1 MFRSLRSKLIVFFI
15 LVTVIPMAI
24 VGMIG
29 YNSQKHEISSQ
40 LEYSIMSQ
48 SSNLSAELLN
58 LIDER
63 LRDVEWLT
71 RSPILRDPE
80 STPLELREEL
90 YNFLSVNDIYFDAI
104 LLNEEGGVI
113 VDTETRMIG
122 RNIGDREWFQEV
134 SETGMKRMSDIYM
147 SDAINRPV
155 LVLGAPVYTH
165 DRELLF
171 YVSPSFNLD
180 VFYERIEAYT
190 TLQRTHGSDGYAF
203 LLREDGL
210 LLSHPN
216 QSLVMNM
223 NYFEQQDITKDD
235 LNSLIDQDRTFT
247 TSGGQ
252 VHAFTQVEEIQG
264 FEHRWYVGIAL
275 AEEDLYASLD
285 DLLLRYVAFYFLI
298 FAVLIVAVIKLS
310 DYLVKPIRQL
320 VEKTKAYAEGVD
332 YEWPYEAAYRE
343 ADHLHVAFDD
353 MTGRLKEREATHR
366 KSTQVLEATDNGVF
380 AVARGSEQLTMS
392 NREFETLFGFTEMDL
407 SSVTI
412 QELKRESPFFDAF
425 MHAALDEWTE
435 FDKRNET
442 RRQAE
447 VNCQDQDGNERIFFL
462 GMTLLS
468 ANGER
473 EDLDEFLFVFQ
484 ELTEVRRMERELVQS
499 EKLGMI
505 GQMAAGLAHEIRNP
519 MTTIRGFMQ
528 LLEKRDDGENARYYQ
543 LIMNEIDQVN
553 KVMEELMHIGNPAR
567 IEEETTSETSVSEQL
582 KEIITLHE
590 QDLEKRQIKVET
602 FFNGTDDFLETNRNK
617 LRQVFSNIIR
627 NAIEAMPD
635 GGRLKLRNQTAPGL
649 DANGVCD
656 VVVAISD
663 TGEGMDSETI
673 KKAGT
678 PFFTTKENGHG
689 LGLATTYRII
699 EELGGTIDIRTKAGE
714 GTTFVIRLPGSVL
727 RQTVNSGE

>member
-1 MFRSLRSKLIVFFI
+1 MFRSLRSKLIVFFL
-15 LVTVIPMAI
+15 LVTVIPMAVI
-24 VGMIG
+24 GMIG
-29 YNSQKHEISSQ
+29 YNSQKYEISNQ
-40 LEYSIMSQ
+40 LEFSIMSQ

-63 LRDVEWLT
+63 LSDIEWLT

-90 YNFLSVNDIYFDAI
+90 YNFLSVNDIYYDAI
-104 LLNEEGGVI
+104 LLNEGGSVI
-113 VDTETRMIG
+113 VDTENRMIG
-122 RNIGDREWFQEV
+122 RNISDREWFQEV
-134 SETGMKRMSDIYM
+134 SDTGLKRMSDIYM
-147 SDAINRPV
+147 SDAVNRPV

-165 DRELLF
+165 DHELLF

-190 TLQRTHGSDGYAF
+190 TMQRTHGSEGYAF

-216 QSLVMNM
+216 QSLVMNL
-223 NYFEQQDITKDD
+223 NYFNQQNITQDD
-235 LNSLIDQDRTFT
+235 LNSLIDEERTFT
-247 TSGGQ
+247 TDGGQ

-285 DLLLRYVAFYFLI
+285 DLLLRYLGFYFLI
-298 FAVLIVAVIKLS
+298 FVFLIVAVIKLS

-332 YEWPYEAAYRE
+332 YDTPYEEAYRE

-353 MTGRLKEREATHR
+353 MTQRLKEREATHR
-366 KSTQVLEATDNGVF
+366 KSTQVLESTDNAVF
-380 AVARGSEQLTMS
+380 ALARGSERVTMS
-392 NREFETLFGFTEMDL
+392 NREFEALFGFTELDL
-407 SSVTI
+407 SSKTI
-412 QELKRESPFFDAF
+412 KELKEESPFFDAF
-425 MHAALDEWTE
+425 TNAVRDERIQFDERKETSRQTE
-435 FDKRNET
+435 VTCK
-442 RRQAE
+442 
-447 VNCQDQDGNERIFFL
+447 DQNGNERTFFL

-468 ANGER
+468 ADDER
-473 EDLDEFLFVFQ
+473 EDLDEILFVFQ
-484 ELTEVRRMERELVQS
+484 ELTEIRRMERELIQS

-528 LLEKRDDGENARYYQ
+528 LLEKRDEGENGRYYQ

-553 KVMEELMHIGNPAR
+553 AVMDELMHIGNPER
-567 IEEETTSETSVSEQL
+567 IEEEAATETSVSDQL
-582 KEIITLHE
+582 REIISLHE
-590 QDLEKRQIKVET
+590 QELEKRQIKVET

-635 GGRLKLRNQTAPGL
+635 GGSLKLRNHTAPG
-649 DANGVCD
+649 NGGSETSD

-663 TGEGMDSETI
+663 TGEGMDPETV

-678 PFFTTKENGHG
+678 PFFTTKDNGHG

-699 EELGGTIDIRTKAGE
+699 EELGGTIDIHTKAGE
-714 GTTFVIRLPGSVL
+714 GTTFVIRLPGCVL
-727 RQTVNSGE
+727 RQSVNNTT